1 MPQIAVI
8 LPAAGKSSRFG
19 DQNYK
24 KVYAPLDGRPVWLRS
39 MDRFVNRP
47 DVKQV
52 IVVIAPE
59 DREMFQLKFAGEAAI
74 LGIEVAEG
82 GAERADSVGNA
93 LKVLRPEIDFVAVH
107 DAARPCVA
115 DAWIDDVFAMAEKAG
130 AAILAN
136 PVAATLKRVA
146 DDNLIEETVPR
157 ERLWEAQTPQVFRR
171 DWLEK
176 AYENRGD
183 FQPTDEASLLER
195 EGFAVKVVKGSP
207 LNLKIT
213 SREDLKLASLA
224 LKALPKPKLDKPSHP
239 FENDDMWR

>member
-1 MPQIAVI
+1 MPQVAVI
-8 LPAAGKSSRFG
+8 LPAAGKSSRFA
-19 DQNYK
+19 DKNYK

-47 DVKQV
+47 EVKQV

-59 DREMFQLKFAGEAAI
+59 DREMFQMKFAGEAAI
-74 LGIEVAEG
+74 LGIEIVEG

-93 LKVLRPEIDFVAVH
+93 LKVLRAEIDLVAVH
-107 DAARPCVA
+107 DAARPCIA
-115 DAWIDDVFAMAEKAG
+115 DAWIDEVIATAEKTG

-136 PVAATLKRVA
+136 PVVATLKRVG
-146 DDNLIEETVPR
+146 DQDLIEETVSR

-171 DWLEK
+171 DWLEQSY
-176 AYENRGD
+176 ANRGD

-195 EGFAVKVVKGSP
+195 EGHPVSVVKGSP

-213 SREDLKLASLA
+213 SQEDLKLASLA
-224 LKALPKPKLDKPSHP
+224 LKALPKPKLENKSHP
-239 FENDDMWR
+239 FENDDLWR